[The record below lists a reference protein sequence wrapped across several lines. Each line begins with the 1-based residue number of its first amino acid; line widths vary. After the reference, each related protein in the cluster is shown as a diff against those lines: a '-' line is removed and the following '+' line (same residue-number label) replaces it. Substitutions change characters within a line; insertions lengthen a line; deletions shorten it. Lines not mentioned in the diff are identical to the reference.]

1 MRKAKTKNKHLSML
15 CDIGDLTNLLAGS
28 YTIDN
33 FLLQAAKMVARYLD
47 AQACS
52 IYLYDEST
60 DELVLTATSGLNPRA
75 VGKVRIKMGE
85 GIVGHCLKQLTPVCE
100 GEAIHNPHFKY
111 FEEAKEDRFHSFL
124 VVPIHRGPVKIGA
137 LVVEHERP
145 DYFDESDT
153 IALRAATSQLASSI
167 ENARMLMEIH
177 LEDDRLQ
184 SSRTSE
190 IPHLIKATAA
200 VEGFAFAPAKVY
212 RKNPE
217 TLLHDASL
225 HENRYTMAD
234 FQLAV
239 ESTAQQ
245 LQNLQSRFAKRLPES
260 ASLIFT
266 THFMMLKDPSFV
278 GEMTRIIQ
286 QGTPVSL
293 AVSQVSLHY
302 ISLFS
307 SNTHGYIREKAND
320 VEDLALRILRN
331 LTSPGYK
338 DDNFSQRSIVI
349 ASQLY
354 PSDILKLVSD
364 DVQGIILAGGGITAH
379 ISILSRSLQIPLVLA
394 DQQEL
399 LSLPDNTPVLI
410 DAHIGNIYIDP
421 SDDIVRQFEERRS
434 VSETARL
441 TDDLMQ
447 PITQTRDRV
456 RVHLMAN
463 INLLSEIV
471 LARQLKAEGVG
482 LYRTEF
488 PFLIR
493 STFPSETEQYLVYK
507 RLVDE
512 MKDLPVTIR
521 TLDVGGEK
529 VLSYLDAA
537 QEPNPE
543 LGLRSIRFT
552 LRHRDIFETQI
563 RAILRA
569 AEGSPGVRIMF
580 PMISSLDQFI
590 EAKQVVFDCMESLK
604 KEKLPYHP
612 NPEIGMMVELPSVL
626 EIMDALAETADF
638 FSIGTNGFIQY
649 MLGVDRTN
657 QKVSDYYCPH
667 HPSVLRGISK
677 VVDAVQLKGKEVSV
691 CGEMAHEPAYIP
703 FFLGIGIRLLSI
715 DPLFLPEVQQC
726 ITGMNISDAE
736 TYAASLLAQSTL
748 KGIEALM
755 AEHKQHKLINI
766 SAEQ

>member
-1 MRKAKTKNKHLSML
+1 
-15 CDIGDLTNLLAGS
+15 
-28 YTIDN
+28 
-33 FLLQAAKMVARYLD
+33 
-47 AQACS
+47 
-52 IYLYDEST
+52 
-60 DELVLTATSGLNPRA
+60 
-75 VGKVRIKMGE
+75 MGE
-85 GIVGHCLKQLTPVCE
+85 GIVGHCLEKLSPVCE

-111 FEEAKEDRFHSFL
+111 FEEAKEDLFRSFL

-145 DYFDESDT
+145 DYFDESDI

-177 LEDDRLQ
+177 SEDDRLH
-184 SSRTSE
+184 SSRSAQ
-190 IPHLIKATAA
+190 IPQLIKAKIA
-200 VEGFAFAPAKVY
+200 VEGFAFAPAKVF

-217 TLLHDASL
+217 TLLHDTSL
-225 HENRYTMAD
+225 HDTGYTIAD
-234 FQLAV
+234 FQHAV
-239 ESTAQQ
+239 DSTAEQ
-245 LQNLQSRFAKRLPES
+245 LQTLQAKFATRLPES

-278 GEMTRIIQ
+278 GEMTRLIEQ
-286 QGTPVSL
+286 DAPVSL

-307 SNTHGYIREKAND
+307 SNSHGYIREKAND
-320 VEDLALRILRN
+320 VEDLALRILKN

-354 PSDILKLVSD
+354 PSDILKLVAD
-364 DVQGIILAGGGITAH
+364 DVQGIILAGGGLTAH
-379 ISILSRSLQIPLVLA
+379 ISILSRSLHIPLVLA
-394 DQQEL
+394 DQPEL

-410 DAHIGNIYIDP
+410 DAHIGNIYIEP
-421 SDDIVRQFEERRS
+421 SHEIVRQFEERRS
-434 VSETARL
+434 VSETARK

-447 PITQTRDRV
+447 LITKTRDGIQ
-456 RVHLMAN
+456 VHLLAN
-463 INLLSEIV
+463 INLLSEIA

-507 RLVDE
+507 RLFDE
-512 MKDLPVTIR
+512 MRDRPVTIR

-529 VLSYLDAA
+529 VLSYLDTA

-552 LRHRDIFETQI
+552 LQHRDIFETQI

-569 AEGSPGVRIMF
+569 AEGSSRARIMF

-590 EAKQVVFDCMESLK
+590 EARQVVFDCMEVLK
-604 KEKLPYHP
+604 REKLPHHP

-626 EIMDALAETADF
+626 EIMDALAEAADF
-638 FSIGTNGFIQY
+638 FSIGTNDFIQY
-649 MLGVDRTN
+649 ILAVDRTN

-667 HPSVLRGISK
+667 HPSVLRSISR
-677 VVDAVQLKGKEVSV
+677 VVGAVQLKGKEISV
-691 CGEMAHEPAYIP
+691 CGEMAHENAYIP
-703 FFLGIGIRLLSI
+703 FFLGIGIRSLSI
-715 DPLFLPEVQQC
+715 DPQFLPKVQQC

-736 TYAASLLAQSTL
+736 TYAASLLAQPTL
-748 KGIEALM
+748 KGIETLM
-755 AEHKQHKLINI
+755 AQENQHKLINI
-766 SAEQ
+766 STKQ